1 MNSIYYG
8 DVLDSNEILNIG
20 LLLSDYKDR
29 KITYLE
35 FKDKM
40 KEIGFDLDVKLIDT
54 KRMKLL
60 RHYNEFNER
69 VSTNTIVDTDV
80 DRYLA
85 VGENGI
91 QFYFW
96 YDRNMIEV
104 LAENNNQRAMEILDS
119 LRRYEQRLSGGRT
132 VNYERRK

>member
-40 KEIGFDLDVKLIDT
+40 KEIGFDLDVKFIDT